1 MKITVKREIEFGTQ
15 DLCDI
20 LVTAFEGGIQ
30 SWSPRWEVV
39 REPAWADVQNAES
52 QLEDFKYYRY
62 MAPVFGGELQV
73 YDDENKA
80 HNLSLDHLENGLY
93 QLLNDPEF
101 AWVLN
106 GGDDEIVSNID
117 ANVASAIIEYSLF
130 CAVVYC

>member
-62 MAPVFGGELQV
+62 MTPVFGGELHV
-73 YDDENKA
+73 YDDEGKA
-80 HNLSLDHLENGLY
+80 HGLTLDHLENGLH

-101 AWVLN
+101 AWILD
-106 GGDDEIVSNID
+106 GGDDEIVGNID
-117 ANVASAIIEYSLF
+117 ANVASAVIEYSLF
-130 CAVVYC
+130 GEVVYC